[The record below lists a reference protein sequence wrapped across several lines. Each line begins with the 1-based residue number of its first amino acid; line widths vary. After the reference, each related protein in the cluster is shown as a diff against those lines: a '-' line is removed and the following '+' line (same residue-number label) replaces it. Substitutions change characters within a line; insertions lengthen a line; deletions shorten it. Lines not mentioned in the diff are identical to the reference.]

1 MEAVAISPDGSL
13 LVSGGRDGRIVLMTL
28 MVPSVIPRSESNQM
42 DLTSSVLRKSRIIR
56 NRSYICDV
64 TSDGEIPLER
74 EEEEEE
80 EEEDWI
86 ARQQEEA
93 EMMDTLEREPKKVER
108 QTSIVRLKR
117 QSRFEEK
124 ETELADY
131 ATVRKKV
138 VNARTARERRAKGKS
153 YDIPTMVAHLSAAVR
168 VYGPEEPNS
177 SSDSEGEENTE
188 NKKQGSHPRNTRVD
202 ILSHI
207 KAWSHPESIS
217 SHTMQAHSHDLPG
230 DIRKTTTNYNKKF
243 FETGSLHL
251 REDEEEEKEEEKKEE
266 REEGYFRQFDPLSP
280 DGPKTSQQSHSPTNF
295 DAESLLHQSGHY
307 NLGNSYRL
315 EDLMAVNSEE
325 LLPQWNTS
333 PFHNDSS
340 TRVGKRHTR
349 DSLYNPTLPTQ
360 LEHQEEE
367 EDEEEEEEDNIPL
380 SMI

>member
-1 MEAVAISPDGSL
+1 MAVSPDGSL

-42 DLTSSVLRKSRIIR
+42 DLTSSVLRKSRVIR
-56 NRSYICDV
+56 DRSYICDV
-64 TSDGEIPLER
+64 TSDGEIPLEL
-74 EEEEEE
+74 EEEE
-80 EEEDWI
+80 EEEDWR

-117 QSRFEEK
+117 RSRFEEK
-124 ETELADY
+124 QTELPDY
-131 ATVRKKV
+131 ATVRKKGV
-138 VNARTARERRAKGKS
+138 SARTARERRAKGKS

-177 SSDSEGEENTE
+177 SSDSEGEGDAEKKEGNHPKNT
-188 NKKQGSHPRNTRVD
+188 KVD

-217 SHTMQAHSHDLPG
+217 SHAVQTHTHDLPG
-230 DIRKTTTNYNKKF
+230 DIRKTKTRKTF
-243 FETGSLHL
+243 FETGSPDL
-251 REDEEEEKEEEKKEE
+251 REDEEEDKEEKEEEEKKEG
-266 REEGYFRQFDPLSP
+266 EEEEYLQQFDPLIP
-280 DGPKTSQQSHSPTNF
+280 GDPKTLQQSHSPTNF

-315 EDLMAVNSEE
+315 EDLMAANSEE
-325 LLPQWNTS
+325 LLPEWNTS
-333 PFHNDSS
+333 PLHGEGGA
-340 TRVGKRHTR
+340 REEKRHTR
-349 DSLYNPTLPTQ
+349 DSHYNPTLPTQ
-360 LEHQEEE
+360 LEHQEDE
-367 EDEEEEEEDNIPL
+367 EDEDDDSIPL